1 MSQVLTPPHG
11 MPHTGTVREH
21 PGQREG
27 AQYLWSCH
35 SERNNLS
42 AMGSKTIPDILLH
55 SLHGQQ
61 FLITCG
67 PVSITRSLPQATH
80 TSSMSQNQ
88 RRLKNGTLSTRTKP
102 AILRSRKRKNSENED
117 ENKEV
122 KQARLDSTEMSTTA
136 KSLDCQKQNSF
147 SKT

>member
-1 MSQVLTPPHG
+1 MLSKARESRVSVTSGVALPAIGRRGEKGGREGLTAPWVVGDAVYPHPLNPPMSQVLTPPHG

-67 PVSITRSLPQATH
+67 KWNWCCDR
-80 TSSMSQNQ
+80 
-88 RRLKNGTLSTRTKP
+88 
-102 AILRSRKRKNSENED
+102 
-117 ENKEV
+117 
-122 KQARLDSTEMSTTA
+122 
-136 KSLDCQKQNSF
+136 
-147 SKT
+147 